1 MIFTFA
7 GNIGSVQNL
16 EVLINAFSELPIS
29 YECELRVIGGGVF
42 LDRIT
47 RLVEEKK
54 EKRVRIYGRKPR
66 SEMKKWFEES
76 DVLVISLKPEFDL
89 TIPAKFQAYLAAER
103 PILASIRGDTAQLV
117 NDYSLGYTADPA
129 DQRSIT
135 QAFEKFYNSSQEQF
149 DSWRKNVKSLAK
161 EMFDREKI
169 IQSIE
174 NEILAL

>member
-1 MIFTFA
+1 MVFTFA

-16 EVLINAFSELPIS
+16 DVLINAFSDLPTNF
-29 YECELRVIGGGVF
+29 ECELRIIGGGVF
-42 LDRIT
+42 LDKIT
-47 RLVEEKK
+47 KLAEEKQ
-54 EKRVRIYGRKPR
+54 EKRIRILGRKPR
-66 SEMKKWFEES
+66 NEMSRWFEES

-117 NDYSLGYTADPA
+117 KKYSLGYTADPA
-129 DQRSIT
+129 DQQSIT
-135 QAFEKFYNSSQEQF
+135 QAFEEFYNSSQELF
-149 DSWRKNVKSLAK
+149 DSWRKNVKSLSK
-161 EMFDREKI
+161 EMFDRDKI